1 MVRIEELPDDFEE
14 SLDLNKPHAPG
25 PTLGAQAI
33 LNETPFGIKENASV
47 QDPTAPPMPPGMAS
61 VKSHTAEEIFDM
73 MNKTPLFM
81 TDLSKAT
88 DGDEENI
95 GLEAMRALQYE
106 GTRAEVAQ
114 GFRESGN
121 EVTRQKKWADGK
133 EFYTKAIAVLTGDN
147 KWEESSD
154 PEGDR
159 IKEREIAEACYTN
172 RALCNLELSKKLP
185 PHLPVPKKKSVVSR
199 WLIYKLENYRS
210 TTLDCASA
218 LKLNPKNVKAYYR
231 STCALFALDKIP
243 QAEDTC
249 ARGLALDP
257 PNKPLQTM
265 SAKISARKSALEEI
279 AAKRRA
285 EEERARKEKLLL
297 NSALRAREIRV
308 RNSDQPPELEDA
320 VIHLSPDPLSPK
332 STLFFPTVFL
342 YPMEAQSDFVK
353 AFAETETISD
363 QLRYIFPLPW
373 DSRQEYKLESVE
385 CFMET
390 VAGGLIKVG
399 KKMPLLKILA
409 GGKVEVVDGLVKINI
424 VPTGKSKQ
432 WIEEMKA
439 RKGA

>member
-121 EVTRQKKWADGK
+121 QVTRQKKWADGK
-133 EFYTKAIAVLTGDN
+133 EFYTKAIAVLTDDN
-147 KWEESSD
+147 KWEKGED

-172 RALCNLELSKKLP
+172 RALCNLELK
-185 PHLPVPKKKSVVSR
+185 
-199 WLIYKLENYRS
+199 NYRS

-332 STLFFPTVFL
+332 STLVFPTVFL
-342 YPMEAQSDFVK
+342 YPLEAQSDFVK
-353 AFAETETISD
+353 AFAETETIGD
-363 QLRYIFPLPW
+363 QLSYIFPLPW

-390 VAGGLIKVG
+390 AAGGLIKVG
-399 KKMPLLKILA
+399 KKMPLLKILE

-439 RKGA
+439 RKVV

>member
-1 MVRIEELPDDFEE
+1 MVRIQELPDDFEE

-172 RALCNLELSKKLP
+172 RALCNLELK
-185 PHLPVPKKKSVVSR
+185 
-199 WLIYKLENYRS
+199 NYRS

-320 VIHLSPDPLSPK
+320 AIHLSPDPLSPK
-332 STLFFPTVFL
+332 STLIFPTVFL

-363 QLRYIFPLPW
+363 QLSYIFPLPW

-390 VAGGLIKVG
+390 AAGGLIKVG

>member
-1 MVRIEELPDDFEE
+1 MVRIQELPDDFEE

-172 RALCNLELSKKLP
+172 RALCNLELK
-185 PHLPVPKKKSVVSR
+185 
-199 WLIYKLENYRS
+199 NYRS

-243 QAEDTC
+243 QSEDTC

-320 VIHLSPDPLSPK
+320 AIHLSPDPLSPK
-332 STLFFPTVFL
+332 STLIFPTVFL

-363 QLRYIFPLPW
+363 QLSYIFPLPW

-390 VAGGLIKVG
+390 AAGGLIKVG

>member
-172 RALCNLELSKKLP
+172 RALCNLELK
-185 PHLPVPKKKSVVSR
+185 
-199 WLIYKLENYRS
+199 NYRS